1 MKNAIGVLGVIVIA
15 GICAM
20 PVIKLS
26 ILTLSYKL
34 TSLIIQPIAENKIT
48 SLVEQMGDIFKIFLA
63 IIIVLRSNASYRNN
77 IST

>member
-1 MKNAIGVLGVIVIA
+1 
-15 GICAM
+15 M